1 MKLLRQ
7 LLILLLTIVLPVQ
20 GIAGV
25 GMSMSMCSMDMAAQ
39 SVVGNNDVGV
49 HDAMA
54 AACHH
59 HTDEGITSGMDDS
72 TSASDNCP
80 HCFALAHFIAA
91 PTRVFLR
98 ECLPDNVI
106 VLHCAHFSSHIPL
119 PPLRPP
125 LSPSET

>member
-25 GMSMSMCSMDMAAQ
+25 SMSMCNMETAAQ
-39 SVVGNNDVGV
+39 SVAGV
-49 HDAMA
+49 NGIGAHEPMDS
-54 AACHH
+54 ACHH
-59 HTDEGITSGMDDS
+59 HVDEGITDGTGDTASV
-72 TSASDNCP
+72 SDNCP
-80 HCFALAHFIAA
+80 HCFALAHFIAT

-98 ECLPDNVI
+98 ERLPDNVI
-106 VLHCAHFSSHIPL
+106 APHFAHFSSHISL

-125 LSPSET
+125 LSL

>member
-25 GMSMSMCSMDMAAQ
+25 SMSMCSMDKVPQTALAM
-39 SVVGNNDVGV
+39 
-49 HDAMA
+49 HDAGA
-54 AACHH
+54 AVCHH
-59 HTDEGITSGMDDS
+59 NVDERMADGKDNT
-72 TSASDNCP
+72 AQLSDNCP

-106 VLHCAHFSSHIPL
+106 VLLSAHFSSHISL

-125 LSPSET
+125 LSL

>member
-1 MKLLRQ
+1 MKLLRH

-25 GMSMSMCSMDMAAQ
+25 SMSMCSMDTAAQ
-39 SVVGNNDVGV
+39 SEAGDKDVGV
-49 HDAMA
+49 HAAMA

-59 HTDEGITSGMDDS
+59 HADEGITDGMDDT
-72 TSASDNCP
+72 TSVSDNCP

-98 ECLPDNVI
+98 ERLPDGVI
-106 VLHCAHFSSHIPL
+106 ALHGAHFSSHIPL

-125 LSPSET
+125 LSL

>member
-1 MKLLRQ
+1 MKLLRH
-7 LLILLLTIVLPVQ
+7 LLVLLLTIVLPVQ

-25 GMSMSMCSMDMAAQ
+25 SMSMCSMNTASQ
-39 SVVGNNDVGV
+39 SVTGLNAVGV

-59 HTDEGITSGMDDS
+59 HVDEGITEGMDDS
-72 TSASDNCP
+72 TQWPDSCP

-98 ECLPDNVI
+98 ERVPDDVI
-106 VLHCAHFSSHIPL
+106 VLHSAHFSSHISL

-125 LSPSET
+125 LSL

>member
-25 GMSMSMCSMDMAAQ
+25 SMNMSMCSMDTGIQ
-39 SVVGNNDVGV
+39 SALGV

-59 HTDEGITSGMDDS
+59 HTDESMTNGMDDS
-72 TSASDNCP
+72 ASASDNCP

-91 PTRVFLR
+91 PSRVFLP
-98 ECLPDNVI
+98 EHMPDEVI
-106 VLHCAHFSSHIPL
+106 VLHSAHFSSHIPL

-125 LSPSET
+125 LSLCS